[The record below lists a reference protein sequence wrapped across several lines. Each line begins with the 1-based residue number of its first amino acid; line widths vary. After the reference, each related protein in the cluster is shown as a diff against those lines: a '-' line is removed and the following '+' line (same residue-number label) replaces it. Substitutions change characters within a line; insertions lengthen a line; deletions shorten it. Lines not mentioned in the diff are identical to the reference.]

1 MVPSSPGARLAT
13 AADGDHSSQAE
24 RAEKQLSELVRSQ
37 VELTLFVPLMG
48 QLDAF
53 LRSHL
58 QVDDANLCAKLRLL
72 RPQPQSYFDI
82 PAHAISLSSW
92 QSAIDDINTVDQLL
106 LPSHKLRAL
115 VTAMNKIHK
124 VHREEQRQRG
134 NNDPKA
140 LGADECLPI
149 LVWCVVH
156 SELEKPCST
165 LQLLTALCNPDKRM
179 SEIGYCLSTFEAA
192 LAHINMLESTSYLA
206 YS

>member
-1 MVPSSPGARLAT
+1 MQHFTLMAT
-13 AADGDHSSQAE
+13 T
-24 RAEKQLSELVRSQ
+24 RWI
-37 VELTLFVPLMG
+37 
-48 QLDAF
+48 

-206 YS
+206 YSCLAYVE